1 MPLHIRGSETTEAVR
16 RLAQARKL
24 TLTEAVKTACE
35 EALARDE
42 AKQPVSERLAAV
54 HARLRAA
61 RKTGES
67 ADKAFFDRE
76 WGE

>member
-1 MPLHIRGSETTEAVR
+1 MPLHIRDSATTEAVR
-16 RLAQARKL
+16 RLAKARRI
-24 TLTEAVKTACE
+24 TLTEAVKRACE

-42 AKQPVSERLAAV
+42 AKQPISALLAGL
-54 HARLRAA
+54 HERLRAA
-61 RKTGES
+61 RNTGER

>member
-1 MPLHIRGSETTEAVR
+1 MPLHIRDSATTEAVR
-16 RLAQARKL
+16 RLAQTRGV
-24 TLTEAVKTACE
+24 TLTEAVKRACE

-42 AKQPVSERLAAV
+42 AKQPVSERLAGL
-54 HARLRAA
+54 HERLRAA

>member
-1 MPLHIRGSETTEAVR
+1 MPLHITDSAATEAVR
-16 RLAQARKL
+16 RLAQARGIS
-24 TLTEAVKTACE
+24 LTEAVKVACE

-42 AKQPVSERLAAV
+42 EKQAISARLAEI
-54 HARLRAA
+54 HARLRVG

-67 ADKAFFDRE
+67 ADKTFFDRE